1 MIGYIFGKI
10 KSITSPFLI
19 LLTHGV
25 GYEIY
30 CGSPEKKYQEGD
42 DLELWVHTYVRE
54 DQLKLYGFESP
65 GQKSLFLLLNAISG
79 VGPKTAFAI
88 VELFSIEQL
97 ADALANNDARALQ
110 AVPGIGKKTA
120 ERLMLELEGKL
131 TSIKASHPAPEGNTT
146 GRARGIWRDLRD
158 GLVQLGFPEIKI
170 NRIINVL
177 KREKTDWTL
186 EKLME
191 HALRK
196 INS

>member
-79 VGPKTAFAI
+79 VGPKTAYAI

-131 TSIKASHPAPEGNTT
+131 TSIQACHPAREGST
-146 GRARGIWRDLRD
+146 GKARGIWRDLRE

-177 KREKTDWTL
+177 KREKTEWTL